1 MDQNTTHQLETSKR
15 RASRTINKET
25 QEKGEHS
32 RWNVE
37 SKGCLIWERT
47 CQTGKKR
54 EKKRKQVSLVLAVAD
69 TSGFQHRQ
77 IIMAHV
83 QAFNRAELTGYS
95 ILAQQGD
102 D

>member
-1 MDQNTTHQLETSKR
+1 MDQNTTRQLKTSKR

-25 QEKGEHS
+25 EEKGEHS

-54 EKKRKQVSLVLAVAD
+54 EKKRERVSLVLAVAD

-83 QAFNRAELTGYS
+83 
-95 ILAQQGD
+95 
-102 D
+102 

>member
-1 MDQNTTHQLETSKR
+1 MDQNTTRQLKTSKR

-25 QEKGEHS
+25 EEKGEHS

-54 EKKRKQVSLVLAVAD
+54 EKKG
-69 TSGFQHRQ
+69 TGEFGFGSSRHIR
-77 IIMAHV
+77 IS
-83 QAFNRAELTGYS
+83 T
-95 ILAQQGD
+95 
-102 D
+102 